1 MKHLSNYWNFY
12 TKMNEQAQGGVPD
25 WFKEKYY
32 KKGGKRKFGLDPEN
46 MDTIYDVVKKLGK
59 FDSVKAL
66 QQFLWAELKKNKDF
80 EEALNKYRKEN
91 GKEAIDEDKFCDG
104 LYGSQTE
111 RVVAA
116 VAAMK
121 KVKLDGDQ
129 KNLVDELIEPLDL
142 ESIMKKHREGI
153 ADPNELELDQPEK
166 YDEIEDED
174 QKADREAKEFD
185 KRDKEFKE
193 LSRVSTGQKKVEQ
206 NPDKSK
212 EDVEKSYALKKE
224 VKGMLTELKSKGV
237 KMDNFDEEV
246 LSSAR
251 PGARFVIKDKSQQ
264 DITKDLFKK
273 DGGIEKIDNYF
284 RMFGFVRLKAEA
296 GEEGGE
302 KDTKEKRY
310 GMKLVW
316 RKQKEAPKQQPK
328 PAAPAAK
335 PAQEPVAGGGDE
347 SQDRA

>member
-12 TKMNEQAQGGVPD
+12 TKMNEQAQGGVPP
-25 WFKEKYY
+25 WFKRNYY
-32 KKGGKRKFGLDPEN
+32 KKGGERKFGLDPKD

-59 FDSVKAL
+59 FDNVKAL
-66 QQFLWAELKKNKDF
+66 QEFLWKELKKNKTLEDK
-80 EEALNKYRKEN
+80 LNAYRTEN
-91 GKEAIDEDKFCDG
+91 GKEAIEQGKFCDG
-104 LYGSQTE
+104 LYGSQTQM
-111 RVVAA
+111 VVAA
-116 VAAMK
+116 VAAMN

-129 KNLVDELIEPLDL
+129 KNLVDELIEPLD
-142 ESIMKKHREGI
+142 I
-153 ADPNELELDQPEK
+153 DPNELVLDQPEK